1 MRVDDVKKIDWK
13 QDPDL
18 LAVERKM
25 AALVERGKL
34 SSTRLV
40 ELGHIVGDAEES
52 LNHCR
57 AAMLLNEPT
66 NEPEKVIQQRI
77 ASSRLEISEIEGG
90 LVTLTLAQKRL
101 EPAVEA
107 AAEEA
112 RLRVAASLLA
122 PYRQTFSN
130 LKALLTKAAEE
141 NRVLH
146 EIHNLAV
153 RQQLARELGGN
164 KALKPLTMLL
174 AWNFLTH
181 PNGTD
186 AGEFQYWKKYVD
198 SIVGDD

>member
-25 AALVERGKL
+25 AGLAERETKERA
-34 SSTRLV
+34 RL
-40 ELGHIVGDAEES
+40 EALGHVIHDAEES
-52 LNHCR
+52 VIQCR
-57 AAMLLNEPT
+57 ANMLLNEPT
-66 NEPEKVIQQRI
+66 KETEKAIQQRLN
-77 ASSRLEISEIEGG
+77 AARLEISEIEGS
-90 LVTLTLAQKRL
+90 LAALKIAKHRL
-101 EPAVEA
+101 EPTVEA
-107 AAEEA
+107 AGGEA
-112 RLRVAASLLA
+112 RLRIAMSLLA
-122 PYRQTFSN
+122 PYRQSVAN

-146 EIHNLAV
+146 EIHNLAAKQ
-153 RQQLARELGGN
+153 RLASELGGN
-164 KALKPLTMLL
+164 TTLKPLTLLL

>member
-1 MRVDDVKKIDWK
+1 MRFEDVKKIDWK

-25 AALVERGKL
+25 AGLAERETKERA
-34 SSTRLV
+34 RL
-40 ELGHIVGDAEES
+40 EALGHIVRDAEES
-52 LNHCR
+52 LVQCR

-66 NEPEKVIQQRI
+66 KETEKAIQQRLNS
-77 ASSRLEISEIEGG
+77 ARLEISEIEGG
-90 LVTLTLAQKRL
+90 LVALKIAQNRL
-101 EPAVEA
+101 GPTVEA

-122 PYRQTFSN
+122 PYRQTVSN